1 MIDHILREISIT
13 NKIIKDYSEKLNS
26 IELTEGKEK
35 NIQKSKELMEFLEKK
50 TEYLFDMK
58 RQYNNLYSKL
68 NS

>member
-50 TEYLFDMK
+50 TEYLFDLK